1 MRQIAA
7 NLVYLFLF
15 HLDSCNQ
22 ALRMEKITATTFS
35 SPYNQ
40 PSEAKLDSSRCWKP
54 STNSDPND
62 HLQVDLGRVKLLTGV
77 VTEEAASSVFVES
90 YKIQYSLDGVEW
102 KYYPN
107 FDGTPKVFNIFFA
120 SSPFLSDPQ
129 AFPL

>member
-1 MRQIAA
+1 
-7 NLVYLFLF
+7 
-15 HLDSCNQ
+15 
-22 ALRMEKITATTFS
+22 MENMTATSFFP
-35 SPYNQ
+35 PYSQ
-40 PSEAKLDSSRCWKP
+40 PSEATLDSLRCWQP

-62 HLQVDLGRVKLLTGV
+62 YLQVDLGRVKVLTGV
-77 VTEEAASSVFVES
+77 VTKEATSSVFVES

-120 SSPFLSDPQ
+120 IYRFLSDPQ